1 MPNYVKQ
8 YTRKSQAERREEIID
23 AALLILGEHGVDG
36 MTMARIAEAVGIT
49 PGALY
54 RHFGSR
60 DAILAAAVEV
70 AIERA
75 MSWVETADAPDALE
89 RLGELGRNLAPWQRQ
104 NLNTMARPIF
114 QTLASLKEPEFA
126 RQMNPLNWPSL
137 ERMVRDRR
145 RRQAS
150 GNHPLRRRDHRC
162 GLGTRHVQLHHRH
175 GAAFAGGTRSR
186 GGARSQ
192 SRSSTRHVSRGQARA
207 GRGHRRVTRAG
218 QQPSAS
224 PHGCERG

>member
-54 RHFGSR
+54 RHFDSR
-60 DAILAAAVEV
+60 NAILAAAVEV

-75 MSWVETADAPDALE
+75 MSWVETADAPDALD

-114 QTLASLKEPEFA
+114 QTLGFA
-126 RQMNPLNWPSL
+126 QGTGIRPSDESAEL
-137 ERMVRDRR
+137 AFLGENGRDRR

-192 SRSSTRHVSRGQARA
+192 SRSFTRHVSRGQARA
-207 GRGHRRVTRAG
+207 GGGQLASDRGRA
-218 QQPSAS
+218 SNF
-224 PHGCERG
+224 C